1 MDKKTVDER
10 IEELVDSYRK
20 KLQKKKEALM
30 GTAILNLR
38 LFQLKTSFSVFHG
51 ITKVKRNIKDT

>member
-20 KLQKKKEALM
+20 KLQEKKEALM
-30 GTAILNLR
+30 TIDGPNAITLE
-38 LFQLKTSFSVFHG
+38 G
-51 ITKVKRNIKDT
+51 IE